1 MSAREHLSDY
11 LLGELGDHERARFEA
26 ALAADPELAAEV
38 ERLRPAVTRLAALE
52 PAAWDPPGALPPLRV
67 LAPDAG
73 EAPGLVAPPVR
84 RRPRWWQRS
93 LVLRPLPA
101 AALATVLLVLGV
113 TTGVLLAGG
122 GSDEASGGRVIA
134 LAPVEPLGGEAT
146 GTARFA
152 ASGERATV
160 HLSGLPPSEGGEFYE
175 LWLLNA
181 PDDLVSL
188 GSFSVPASG
197 EVDVTVPVPG
207 DADAFQAL
215 DVSVEPA
222 DGDPAHSAKSV
233 LRAPLAPS

>member
-1 MSAREHLSDY
+1 MSAHDQLSDY
-11 LLGELGDHERARFEA
+11 LLGELDGEERDRFEA
-26 ALAADPELAAEV
+26 ALAADPALAAEV
-38 ERLRPAVTRLAALE
+38 ERLRPVVSRLATLE
-52 PAAWDPPGALPPLRV
+52 PAAWEPAGDLPPLPPLVSAADEGRAGAA
-67 LAPDAG
+67 AP
-73 EAPGLVAPPVR
+73 

-93 LVLRPLPA
+93 LVLRPFPA
-101 AALATVLLVLGV
+101 AALAV
-113 TTGVLLAGG
+113 VLLALGLVSGTLLSGG
-122 GSDEASGGRVIA
+122 DPDEASGGRVIA
-134 LAPVEPLGGEAT
+134 LAPVEPLGGQAT

-160 HLSGLPPSEGGEFYE
+160 HVSGLPPSEEGEFYE

-233 LRAPLAPS
+233 LRAPLEPS